1 MLRLRHRISTPG
13 SVALALLCTLPLARS
28 RAQSAASP
36 RDSTSRALLGL
47 NFITIG
53 SPADDDLRLRQL
65 LGASTTGYLLRSPSS
80 LATRQTAGEEE
91 RRFVAVLPRAR
102 MTYNSDLPYS
112 LNDDGSLTILGVFY
126 GGRDYSHLLHEPAR
140 PYRVRTYRKLA
151 AIPSPGLGW
160 SHGQTVRRLKAPG
173 TDSGRRVNLASDS
186 GAHREE
192 SC

>member
-1 MLRLRHRISTPG
+1 MFCVVFTPDALRDIVNMQRYF
-13 SVALALLCTLPLARS
+13 
-28 RAQSAASP
+28 SAAGTSATANGYVDGVIQACLDLAHFP
-36 RDSTSRALLGL
+36 RRGARRHAA
-47 NFITIG
+47 N
-53 SPADDDLRLRQL
+53 PNLRFLHHQKRC
-65 LGASTTGYLLRSPSS
+65 AI
-80 LATRQTAGEEE
+80 A
-91 RRFVAVLPRAR
+91 
-102 MTYNSDLPYS
+102 YS
-112 LNDDGSLTILGVFY
+112 LNDDGSVTILGVFY

>member
-1 MLRLRHRISTPG
+1 MFCVVFTPDALRDIVNMQRYFSAVGTSATAHGYVDGVIQAGLDLAHFPRRGARRHAANPNLRFLHHQQRCII
-13 SVALALLCTLPLARS
+13 A
-28 RAQSAASP
+28 
-36 RDSTSRALLGL
+36 
-47 NFITIG
+47 
-53 SPADDDLRLRQL
+53 
-65 LGASTTGYLLRSPSS
+65 
-80 LATRQTAGEEE
+80 
-91 RRFVAVLPRAR
+91 
-102 MTYNSDLPYS
+102 YS

>member
-1 MLRLRHRISTPG
+1 MIQACLDLAHFPRRGARRHAANPNLRFPHHQKRCII
-13 SVALALLCTLPLARS
+13 A
-28 RAQSAASP
+28 
-36 RDSTSRALLGL
+36 
-47 NFITIG
+47 
-53 SPADDDLRLRQL
+53 
-65 LGASTTGYLLRSPSS
+65 
-80 LATRQTAGEEE
+80 
-91 RRFVAVLPRAR
+91 
-102 MTYNSDLPYS
+102 YS
-112 LNDDGSLTILGVFY
+112 LNDDGSVTILGVFY